1 MGEGLS
7 AVLDEAELVFAFVF
21 LGGDEVDE
29 EVYVLKTV
37 LSSNQSRVTF
47 IESDLFLQPLMRV
60 FGQIRRIRDDDIAR
74 FY

>member
-21 LGGDEVDE
+21 LGRDEVDE